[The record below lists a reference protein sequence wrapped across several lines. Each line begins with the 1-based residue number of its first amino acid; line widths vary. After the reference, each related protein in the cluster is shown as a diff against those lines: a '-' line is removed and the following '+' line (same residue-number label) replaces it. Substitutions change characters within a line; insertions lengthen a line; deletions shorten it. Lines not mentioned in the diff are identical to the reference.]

1 MHNLW
6 IPWFLDAC
14 NKFTTIKLLFSGLY
28 CQIIAWQCVKKFV
41 KREGFCNKSFYSTI
55 LSGKEHIFRM
65 IFTVENCAQF
75 RFHFPAIIFITFNN
89 QTIVDSKTNFL
100 AWKVRCV
107 LFPKRVLFKFYSFPL
122 KLKPLSTLS
131 IGPELKTVLKCLKIV
146 VKQEG
151 TEAMSVVR
159 GAHCVVPFLVPLL
172 TIKLNYYHMLN
183 CCTR

>member
-1 MHNLW
+1 M
-6 IPWFLDAC
+6 
-14 NKFTTIKLLFSGLY
+14 
-28 CQIIAWQCVKKFV
+28 

-75 RFHFPAIIFITFNN
+75 RFYFPAIILITFDN

-107 LFPKRVLFKFYSFPL
+107 LFPKRVLFKLYSFPL

-131 IGPELKTVLKCLKIV
+131 IGPELKTVLKGLKIV